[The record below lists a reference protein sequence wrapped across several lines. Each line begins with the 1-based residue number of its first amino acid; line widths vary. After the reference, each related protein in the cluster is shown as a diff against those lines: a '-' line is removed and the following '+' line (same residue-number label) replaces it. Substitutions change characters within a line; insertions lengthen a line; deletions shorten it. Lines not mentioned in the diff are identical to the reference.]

1 MDLTAEI
8 RKMVETKLAP
18 GQFLVDVIVTAK
30 NGPGKVLVLVDG
42 DEGVDID
49 QCGEIS
55 RSLSKD
61 LDDSG
66 WLSDQYMLEVSTP
79 GVDQPLR
86 LKRQYK
92 KHVGRKLKVTLA
104 EKVVEGK
111 LTDVGENKITL
122 NQEIGSGKQKEIA
135 TLEIPFGEIEKA
147 LVLVSFK

>member
-1 MDLTAEI
+1 MA
-8 RKMVETKLAP
+8 ETKLAP

-30 NGPGKVLVLVDG
+30 RGPGKVLVLVDG
-42 DEGVDID
+42 DEGVNID

-55 RSLSKD
+55 RQLSKD

-66 WLSDQYMLEVSTP
+66 LLNDQYMLEVSTP

-92 KHVGRKLKVTLA
+92 KHVGRTLKLKLA
-104 EKVVEGK
+104 EKTVEGK
-111 LTDVGENKITL
+111 LANVADDKITL

-147 LVLVSFK
+147 LVMVSFK